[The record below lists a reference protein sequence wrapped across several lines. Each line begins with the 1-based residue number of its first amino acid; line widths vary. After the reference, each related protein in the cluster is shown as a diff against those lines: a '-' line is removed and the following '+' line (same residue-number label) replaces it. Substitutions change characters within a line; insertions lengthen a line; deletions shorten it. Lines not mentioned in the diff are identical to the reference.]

1 VENLITPEHV
11 RRICWKPPVGAT
23 STVSI
28 SEVEKGL
35 EELGARQW
43 QIDLVA
49 PALAAAL
56 LEREPLP
63 VEVVENTPEE
73 L

>member
-1 VENLITPEHV
+1 L
-11 RRICWKPPVGAT
+11 
-23 STVSI
+23 SI
-28 SEVEKGL
+28 PEVEKGL
-35 EELGARQW
+35 SELGARQW

-63 VEVVENTPEE
+63 VEVAENTPEE
-73 L
+73 G